1 MKNSKAKNITVPAGT
16 VALLKE
22 MFTSNQGVD
31 LSAIIQDLSVETG
44 EDLVAINLGLLMN
57 NKVLE
62 VPQKVYT
69 FSHSKGQLNR
79 VYVRIKTGHSL
90 LKDVVNYTYYTFEL
104 HFDDDGN
111 ESWVQS
117 NYVSHHNT
125 CSIASWF
132 DCEEQLPDG
141 LELPELVDE
150 D

>member
-1 MKNSKAKNITVPAGT
+1 MKKVKNIIVPAGT

-22 MFTSNQGVD
+22 MFVSNQGID
-31 LSAIIQDLSVETG
+31 LSAVIQDLSVETG
-44 EDLVAINLGLLMN
+44 EDLVAINLGLLLN

-62 VPQKVYT
+62 VPEKVYT
-69 FSHSKGQLNR
+69 FGTSKGQVNR

-111 ESWVQS
+111 ETWQQS
-117 NYVSHHNT
+117 TYVSHHNT

-132 DCEEQLPDG
+132 DCEEQLPEG
-141 LELPELVDE
+141 LELPGLVDE

>member
-1 MKNSKAKNITVPAGT
+1 
-16 VALLKE
+16 
-22 MFTSNQGVD
+22 MFTSNEGPD

-44 EDLVAINLGLLMN
+44 EDLVAINLGLLLN

-69 FSHSKGQLNR
+69 FGTNKGQVNR

-132 DCEEQLPDG
+132 DCEEQLPEG
-141 LELPELVDE
+141 LELPEFIDE